1 MNPAELF
8 RQETNTVQLAPG
20 DFLFR
25 EGEKGDK
32 MYVLLEGEIDI
43 FLGDFVLET
52 AGPGALLGEMALI
65 DDSPRTANAVAKT
78 PSPPGANRPAPVSFS
93 RSADTAFCDA
103 CDENAGRSPAS
114 HERRDGGA
122 IASLERDAAL
132 LFRSRACG
140 VIFRRMR
147 IVAQYLLFAAIAT
160 TGCGQQAPTAAD
172 FAAQRQRMVEQQ
184 LKPRGIKDERV
195 LAAMAK
201 VPREEF
207 IPADARADAYEDG
220 PLPIGYDQTISQPY
234 IVAFMTEQLRPKP
247 SDRVLE
253 IGSGSGYQAAILAEL
268 VADVYTIEIVEPLA
282 KTAEATLQ
290 RLGYKNVHIKVGDGY
305 KGWPEEAPFDAIIVT
320 CAPEKV
326 PQPLVDQLK
335 DGGRM
340 VIPVG
345 ERFAQQLY
353 LLEKKNGQ
361 LKESATLPVRFV
373 PMLREA
379 QKK

>member
-1 MNPAELF
+1 
-8 RQETNTVQLAPG
+8 
-20 DFLFR
+20 
-25 EGEKGDK
+25 
-32 MYVLLEGEIDI
+32 
-43 FLGDFVLET
+43 
-52 AGPGALLGEMALI
+52 
-65 DDSPRTANAVAKT
+65 
-78 PSPPGANRPAPVSFS
+78 
-93 RSADTAFCDA
+93 
-103 CDENAGRSPAS
+103 
-114 HERRDGGA
+114 
-122 IASLERDAAL
+122 
-132 LFRSRACG
+132 
-140 VIFRRMR
+140 MR
-147 IVAQYLLFAAIAT
+147 IIAQYLLFAAIAT
-160 TGCGQQAPTAAD
+160 TGCGQQTPTPAD
-172 FAAQRQRMVEQQ
+172 FTAQRQRMVERQ
-184 LKPRGIKDERV
+184 LKSRDIRDERV
-195 LAAMAK
+195 LAAMTK

-207 IPADARADAYEDG
+207 IPAHARGDAYEDG
-220 PLPIGYDQTISQPY
+220 PLPIGYGQTISQPY
-234 IVAFMTEQLRPKP
+234 IVAFMTEQLRPRP

-268 VADVYTIEIVEPLA
+268 VADVYTIDIVEPLA

-290 RLGYKNVHIKVGDGY
+290 RFGYKNVHIKVGDGY

-373 PMLREA
+373 PMLREG

>member
-1 MNPAELF
+1 
-8 RQETNTVQLAPG
+8 
-20 DFLFR
+20 
-25 EGEKGDK
+25 
-32 MYVLLEGEIDI
+32 
-43 FLGDFVLET
+43 
-52 AGPGALLGEMALI
+52 
-65 DDSPRTANAVAKT
+65 
-78 PSPPGANRPAPVSFS
+78 
-93 RSADTAFCDA
+93 
-103 CDENAGRSPAS
+103 
-114 HERRDGGA
+114 
-122 IASLERDAAL
+122 
-132 LFRSRACG
+132 
-140 VIFRRMR
+140 MR
-147 IVAQYLLFAAIAT
+147 IVAQYVLLAAMAA
-160 TGCGQQAPTAAD
+160 TGCGQQVPSAAD
-172 FAAQRQRMVEQQ
+172 FAVQRERMLEQH

-195 LAAMAK
+195 LAAMGK

-207 IPADARADAYEDG
+207 IPVDVRADAYEDG
-220 PLPIGYDQTISQPY
+220 PLPIGYEQTISQPY

-282 KTAEATLQ
+282 KSAEATLQ

-326 PQPLVDQLK
+326 PQQLVDQLK
-335 DGGRM
+335 DGGCM

-373 PMLREA
+373 PM
-379 QKK
+379 KGSKD